1 MDAKGPPHCRDPVFS
16 AYFWKKI
23 FTALTIN
30 AVTVPLV
37 IALLFASGLVDEPPA
52 QIVEKFKS
60 SYYPFFRP
68 LAYFLDFFAEYALKA
83 ALLEELVYRGPIR
96 IAVGLLIISG
106 KETNRRFVAV
116 VWILGLTLNLH
127 WAFYI
132 HTIHEI
138 LWIAVFTAGVAWL
151 WLVIKTRSFWPAVI
165 CHAMANT
172 LIYFLARIYLLF

>member
-37 IALLFASGLVDEPPA
+37 IVLLFVLGLVDEPPA
-52 QIVEKFKS
+52 QVVEKFKS

-68 LAYFLDFFAEYALKA
+68 LPYFLDFFAEYALRP

-96 IAVGLLIISG
+96 IIVGLLIIFG
-106 KETNRRFVAV
+106 KETSRWLMPV
-116 VWILGLTLNLH
+116 VWILGLALNLH
-127 WAFYI
+127 WAYL
-132 HTIHEI
+132 HTVHEI
-138 LWIAVFTAGVAWL
+138 LWIAVFTAGIAWL
-151 WLVIKTRSFWPAVI
+151 WLVIKTKSFWPAVV
-165 CHAMANT
+165 CHAIANT